1 VPAAPTVVRATTVL
15 LACAGSL
22 AACAV
27 AAPTRAA
34 AGPVAPSTTAVV
46 GTRFAVA
53 VELDHE
59 GLLVTPPPAG
69 ALKKATVTASE
80 ADTLFEATDA
90 VEGPHAFAIFGLG
103 LVTVAPSLEAPV
115 TTTTTTVPATAP
127 STSVPLSTTTS
138 PSPTTAPTT
147 TTTTTTTTVPP
158 TTTTTAGPGQ
168 TTAVG
173 AVTTTTAPLPTY
185 RRRLAWVGNVWGA
198 PSSCSG
204 PTTTQP
210 TATGPTSYVA
220 VVIDARS
227 DDRVLAYRSGGSAPC
242 TGTPVAPA
250 VTEPDELLSVP
261 WQPVGPA
268 STAVQVQLPAC
279 GAYYGWTQVPAPDG
293 AQADQV
299 VAAVP
304 IDPTCGSAPQTQLV
318 DQVVPLGSGQSQVGH
333 AALGPIQALQND

>member
-1 VPAAPTVVRATTVL
+1 
-15 LACAGSL
+15 
-22 AACAV
+22 
-27 AAPTRAA
+27 
-34 AGPVAPSTTAVV
+34 
-46 GTRFAVA
+46 
-53 VELDHE
+53 
-59 GLLVTPPPAG
+59 
-69 ALKKATVTASE
+69 
-80 ADTLFEATDA
+80 
-90 VEGPHAFAIFGLG
+90 
-103 LVTVAPSLEAPV
+103 
-115 TTTTTTVPATAP
+115 
-127 STSVPLSTTTS
+127 
-138 PSPTTAPTT
+138 
-147 TTTTTTTTVPP
+147 
-158 TTTTTAGPGQ
+158 
-168 TTAVG
+168 
-173 AVTTTTAPLPTY
+173 VTTTTAPLPTY
-185 RRRLAWVGNVWGA
+185 RRRLAWVGIVWGA

-304 IDPTCGSAPQTQLV
+304 FDPTCGSAPQTQLV

>member
-1 VPAAPTVVRATTVL
+1 
-15 LACAGSL
+15 
-22 AACAV
+22 
-27 AAPTRAA
+27 
-34 AGPVAPSTTAVV
+34 VAPSTTAVV

-59 GLLVTPPPAG
+59 GLLITPPPAG
-69 ALKKATVTASE
+69 ALRKVTVTASE

-103 LVTVAPSLEAPV
+103 LVTVAPSLEAPA
-115 TTTTTTVPATAP
+115 TTTTVPVPAPAP
-127 STSVPLSTTTS
+127 STSAPLPTTTS
-138 PSPTTAPTT
+138 PSPTTAPTAT
-147 TTTTTTTTVPP
+147 TTTTTTAVPA

-173 AVTTTTAPLPTY
+173 AVTTTTSPLPTY
-185 RRRLAWVGNVWGA
+185 HQRLAWVGIVWGA
-198 PSSCSG
+198 PTSCPG

-210 TATGPTSYVA
+210 TAPGPTSYVA
-220 VVIDARS
+220 VVIAARS
-227 DDRVLAYRSGGSAPC
+227 ENSVLAYRSGGSAPC
-242 TGTPVAPA
+242 TGTPEAPA

-279 GAYYGWTQVPAPDG
+279 GEYYGWTQVMAPGD
-293 AQADQV
+293 ASADQV

-304 IDPTCGSAPQTQLV
+304 IDPTCGSAPQSQLV
-318 DQVVPLGSGQSQVGH
+318 DQVVPLGSGQGLVGH
-333 AALGPIQALQND
+333 APLGPIQALQALPSD